1 MTSVISLQKICKSYK
16 TKAET
21 LRVLKGLDLEVL
33 KGQVVGVIGASG
45 SGKSTLLHI
54 AGLLDNADSG
64 DIIINGEKV
73 EFKSNEQITKIRSQ
87 NIGFIYQFHHLL
99 AEFTAVENAA
109 MPLMIQGKSKKEA
122 IERAEPLLN
131 QFNIFKRRDH
141 YPSEMS
147 GGEQQRLAIA
157 RAFIINPNLIIADEP
172 TGNLDE
178 SLAHEVFDYLLQ
190 AARNKNISCLI
201 ATHDMQL
208 VKKMDIVYHLEQGK
222 LTEVKVK

>member
-1 MTSVISLQKICKSYK
+1 
-16 TKAET
+16 
-21 LRVLKGLDLEVL
+21 
-33 KGQVVGVIGASG
+33 
-45 SGKSTLLHI
+45 
-54 AGLLDNADSG
+54 LDNADSG